1 MELER
6 ARKLIHEGIFD
17 HSHAPRG
24 NAAGDALRPAVG
36 DAERHGMHSHAER
49 GNEQQHPA
57 RRLAGNPLG
66 SGGRRSAVLS
76 SGLKL
81 ADRHWRSGSRT
92 FSS

>member
-24 NAAGDALRPAVG
+24 N
-36 DAERHGMHSHAER
+36 
-49 GNEQQHPA
+49 EQQHPA

-66 SGGRRSAVLS
+66 SGGRLSAVLS